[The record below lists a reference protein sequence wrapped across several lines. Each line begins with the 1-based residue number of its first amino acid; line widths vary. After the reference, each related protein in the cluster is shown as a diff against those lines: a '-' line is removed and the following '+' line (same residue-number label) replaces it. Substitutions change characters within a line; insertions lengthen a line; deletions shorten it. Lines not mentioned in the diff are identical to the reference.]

1 MLLLGV
7 IPVVEVVPSV
17 GEVKVLPP
25 SAVVESVLEVVPSD
39 DGRAAVFVSAE
50 LAPVSEVVLVPTDS
64 SVVLAVPSLALLAS
78 DHSA

>member
-39 DGRAAVFVSAE
+39 DGRAAEF
-50 LAPVSEVVLVPTDS
+50 APVSEVVLVPTDS